1 MSKLCKYIKR
11 KLKLFDFYLFPGTT
25 NTRSENAGQALSAVM
40 REYYLPFMTE
50 QVCSGPVGLL
60 SGKSLF
66 GLDEIRTPIIYEGLN
81 DNNGLPVE
89 EFDQDDEVWQR
100 LKDRRYSR
108 LNMSRPEPLKT
119 LPFLTDYLMIGF
131 PLNIGYMYSN
141 TFRPPNPIFELLKN
155 FTHDELLELSQ
166 YDDRIPVEVV
176 LPKIK
181 LEGLE

>member
-1 MSKLCKYIKR
+1 
-11 KLKLFDFYLFPGTT
+11 
-25 NTRSENAGQALSAVM
+25 
-40 REYYLPFMTE
+40 MTE

-155 FTHDELLELSQ
+155 FTHDELLE
-166 YDDRIPVEVV
+166 I
-176 LPKIK
+176 ITI
-181 LEGLE
+181 